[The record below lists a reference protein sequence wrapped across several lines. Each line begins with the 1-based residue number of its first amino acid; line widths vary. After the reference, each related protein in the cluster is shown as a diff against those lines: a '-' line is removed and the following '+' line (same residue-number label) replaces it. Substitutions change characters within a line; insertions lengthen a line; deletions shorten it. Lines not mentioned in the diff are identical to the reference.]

1 MPDFEAGYF
10 TIFLICLISSI
21 LISKLYKSSPLPQ
34 SPFRLPIIG
43 HLHLLITRH
52 PHQTFHKLSSRYGPV
67 FRLSLGSTPCIV
79 VSTPETAKEIF
90 KTHDSSF
97 LGRPYNS
104 VVSYLSY
111 GDKGIVFAPY
121 GSYWKF
127 CKKMI
132 VTELLNGR
140 TLDFLYPVRQ
150 DERTR
155 FIKKISQNAKEGK
168 CVKLEVELLKLTSN
182 VISRMFMSK
191 RCSEEEDEAENITKI
206 IADSTEIVGKFNIS
220 DHIWFCKNLDLQGL
234 GKKSKDIH
242 RRFDALVERIT
253 REHEEARKQKTGGM
267 KDLLNILLDISED
280 ENMDIKL
287 TRENIKA
294 FLQDVLSAGSDTSA
308 ITIEW
313 ALAELINHPNVMKKA
328 VEEIDQVVGKN
339 RLVQESDIQNLPYL
353 QSIVKES
360 FRLHPTAPLILR
372 LSTRD
377 STVGG
382 YDIPANTVVFV
393 NVWSLGRDPAHW
405 ERPLEFR
412 PERFA
417 GTDMDVRGQDFG
429 LLPFGGGRRMC
440 PGISLGLH
448 NVHTTL
454 GAMIQCFEWKAG
466 KNGDLATVD
475 MEEGVGVTLPR
486 ANPLVCVPVARLEPI
501 PLPV

>member
-1 MPDFEAGYF
+1 
-10 TIFLICLISSI
+10 
-21 LISKLYKSSPLPQ
+21 
-34 SPFRLPIIG
+34 
-43 HLHLLITRH
+43 
-52 PHQTFHKLSSRYGPV
+52 
-67 FRLSLGSTPCIV
+67 
-79 VSTPETAKEIF
+79 
-90 KTHDSSF
+90 
-97 LGRPYNS
+97 
-104 VVSYLSY
+104 
-111 GDKGIVFAPY
+111 
-121 GSYWKF
+121 
-127 CKKMI
+127 
-132 VTELLNGR
+132 
-140 TLDFLYPVRQ
+140 
-150 DERTR
+150 
-155 FIKKISQNAKEGK
+155 
-168 CVKLEVELLKLTSN
+168 
-182 VISRMFMSK
+182 
-191 RCSEEEDEAENITKI
+191 
-206 IADSTEIVGKFNIS
+206 
-220 DHIWFCKNLDLQGL
+220 
-234 GKKSKDIH
+234 
-242 RRFDALVERIT
+242 
-253 REHEEARKQKTGGM
+253 
-267 KDLLNILLDISED
+267 
-280 ENMDIKL
+280 
-287 TRENIKA
+287 
-294 FLQDVLSAGSDTSA
+294 
-308 ITIEW
+308 
-313 ALAELINHPNVMKKA
+313 MKKA

-353 QSIVKES
+353 RSIVKES